1 MLGYDCDEDDF
12 FFINILWRRN
22 QRMTLFFVYKNI
34 DTSNELKIIKI
45 VQLIVFNFVNIN
57 IKNYDKILGK
67 VFSSNIKT
75 Q

>member
-12 FFINILWRRN
+12 FFINILWRHN
-22 QRMTLFFVYKNI
+22 QRMTLFIVYKNI

>member
-34 DTSNELKIIKI
+34 DTSNELIN
-45 VQLIVFNFVNIN
+45 VQLIVFNFVNIH